1 MEKFEKINRN
11 ELSIYINKMNS
22 GDINARNKVICHYS
36 NTIIRIIEKNYSN
49 SDSNKEDLFQAGIC
63 GLLLALK
70 RYGKYNPNML
80 SAMIHQY
87 IEKEIDA
94 FIKQEKTEIE
104 ILPKYVKEPIEY
116 IEDKENLK
124 EIFQEIDKLSEK
136 DKEFIYLYFYENYK
150 IIDIARLWNTSRN
163 TIEFRKNKII
173 GKIKEQI
180 YINNIINNQNNL
192 ILETLKNYLIY
203 KREEELINHI
213 ENEGNSEIIKLVL
226 KHVKYKPTFDRNVIY
241 AFFFENYTLNQISK
255 IYNKKYPTIKA
266 IIDKCIDDIRL
277 NLFPFSD
284 KNFEGESFSVKVT
297 KIYRKQLH

>member
-1 MEKFEKINRN
+1 MENFKKINRN
-11 ELSIYINKMNS
+11 ELAIYMNKMNN
-22 GDINARNKVICHYS
+22 GDMDARNKVIYHYS
-36 NTIIRIIEKNYSN
+36 NTIIRIIEKNYN
-49 SDSNKEDLFQAGIC
+49 NGDFNKEDLFQAGMC

-70 RYGKYNPNML
+70 RYGKHNSNTL
-80 SAMIHQY
+80 NAIIHQY
-87 IEKEIDA
+87 IEKEIDD
-94 FIKQEKTEIE
+94 FINQEKIEIE

-116 IEDKENLK
+116 IEKKDLLNSVFK
-124 EIFQEIDKLSEK
+124 EIDKLSEK
-136 DKEFIYLYFYENYK
+136 DKEFIYLYFYENYR
-150 IIDIARLWNTSRN
+150 IADIARLWNKSRN

-192 ILETLKNYLIY
+192 ILEALKDYLIY

-226 KHVKYKPTFDRNVIY
+226 KHVKYKPIFDKNVIY

-255 IYNKKYPTIKA
+255 TYNKKYPTIKA

-284 KNFEGESFSVKVT
+284 KNFEGESFSVKIA
-297 KIYRKQLH
+297 KIYRNQLH